1 MKYHFVFIAL
11 VILASCDNKTTTQL
25 SPNESAT
32 QDMSVAFTSGTFQD
46 LSASQAMS
54 IPETVYLD
62 VRTQEEVDM
71 WKRTSNVDGVLYTPY
86 GDKIYVERL
95 KKKSI

>member
-46 LSASQAMS
+46 LSVSQAMS

-62 VRTQEEVDM
+62 VRTQEEVDG
-71 WKRTSNVDGVLYTPY
+71 GVIPNSLHI
-86 GDKIYVERL
+86 DFRKDNFKDEISKLERYPM
-95 KKKSI
+95 